1 MKDSFRIPVNVLS
14 NVEFQQLNMEQWRHT
29 NNIQY
34 DAVCVLSLFC
44 GGKDKFS
51 KIVYRML
58 IQLQDHFCIHLPWLV
73 SPVHRGTNKEI
84 WLCFMLVL
92 WIRLAVKNSVHNVY
106 TEVIALL
113 HPAIYHY
120 VDSYLLRVTDCYIQR
135 KLFRFYIVI
144 VVVVYSGNIGNMP
157 NAPHT

>member
-1 MKDSFRIPVNVLS
+1 
-14 NVEFQQLNMEQWRHT
+14 MEQWRHT

-44 GGKDKFS
+44 GGKFS
-51 KIVYRML
+51 KILLKDVNSVTWPFLYSCTLTSFTRR
-58 IQLQDHFCIHLPWLV
+58 CISL
-73 SPVHRGTNKEI
+73 VHRGTNKEI

-106 TEVIALL
+106 TEVIVLL
-113 HPAIYHY
+113 HPGIYHY